1 MPKFQKKNANGAAG
15 TAHEDPTPRN
25 GEVKKKPVK
34 QTVREELNT
43 FSTDGD
49 LVDIWERRMLNPNQR
64 PSLPIRLNT
73 PGIHIRWINLANN
86 GRYQRARYEEGWVP
100 IQREQLKD
108 EREIYGVSFTTEGW
122 VCRGERQQEMLMGI
136 PEAVWVKIR
145 RAKLDEIRR
154 SNKKI
159 KENMQSAGS
168 RHFGDKYDNNR
179 GDSIADTLG
188 NFKGEIRFGSESVS
202 PDAEE
207 EQLVAS
213 SIEG

>member
-1 MPKFQKKNANGAAG
+1 MPKFQKKTNGAAG

-25 GEVKKKPVK
+25 GEVKKPAKKP
-34 QTVREELNT
+34 TVREELNT

-64 PSLPIRLNT
+64 PSLPIRLKT
-73 PGIHIRWINLANN
+73 VGMHIRWINLANN

-100 IQREQLKD
+100 VERGELQD

-122 VCRGERQQEMLMGI
+122 VCRGERQQEMLMKI
-136 PEAVWVKIR
+136 PEAVWTRIR
-145 RAKLDEIRR
+145 RAKLIEIER

-168 RHFGDKYDNNR
+168 RHFGDKYNTNR
-179 GDSIADTLG
+179 GDEIADTLG
-188 NFKGEIRFGSESVS
+188 NFKGEIRFGRESVA
-202 PDAEE
+202 PDPEE
-207 EQLVAS
+207 EQLVHS